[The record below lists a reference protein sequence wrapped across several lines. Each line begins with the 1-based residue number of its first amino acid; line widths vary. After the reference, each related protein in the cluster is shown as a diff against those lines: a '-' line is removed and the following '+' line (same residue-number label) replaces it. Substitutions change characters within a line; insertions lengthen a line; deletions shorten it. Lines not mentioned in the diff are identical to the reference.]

1 MNQEINKMLSAY
13 ALGTHISAIHALKEI
28 IQALTLHTLSKT
40 DFFSH
45 AAFYGGTAL
54 RIFHGLD
61 RFSEDMDL
69 PLFQRMTGTQEMY
82 FALPYAGSSALCRAS
97 FILANASSNP
107 CQIPIQTLLYPFLH
121 PEPHR
126 NDGPLAVARS
136 PQLLPHER

>member
-1 MNQEINKMLSAY
+1 MNQEIYKMLSAY

-45 AAFYGGTAL
+45 AAFYGDTAL

-82 FALPYAGSSALCRAS
+82 FALPYAGGSALCKVFAHFGKRFLKPLSDTDTNSPLPAS
-97 FILANASSNP
+97 AS
-107 CQIPIQTLLYPFLH
+107 
-121 PEPHR
+121 
-126 NDGPLAVARS
+126 
-136 PQLLPHER
+136 